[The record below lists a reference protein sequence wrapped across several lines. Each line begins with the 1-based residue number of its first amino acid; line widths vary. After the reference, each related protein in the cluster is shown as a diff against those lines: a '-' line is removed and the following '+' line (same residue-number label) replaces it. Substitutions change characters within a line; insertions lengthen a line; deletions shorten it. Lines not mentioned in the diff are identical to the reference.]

1 MDNTKKKERLNKH
14 ITALEESYGNLLLVL
29 NKKVETDDNGEV
41 KLSDTKKRLYS
52 EGVQATAETATYIL
66 DLINAKQTELDN
78 LDKEKD
84 NQESETSKETESTP
98 GYSMQKHLE

>member
-1 MDNTKKKERLNKH
+1 MDNTKKKERLQRH
-14 ITALEESYGNLLLVL
+14 ITALDESYGNLLLVL

-78 LDKEKD
+78 IDKEEGDK
-84 NQESETSKETESTP
+84 TESSTETQSTT